1 MAVTGISA
9 SAASNIKQ
17 AIAEYKKKVADANPA
32 CDASIS
38 RGVIQKAIRGTNT
51 VAQITTNID
60 IATNNAEK
68 QLIGYLTSME
78 KQLDDVVS
86 SYRKSDASAAAVT
99 GVIKKS

>member
-9 SAASNIKQ
+9 SAANNIKN
-17 AIAEYKKKVADANPA
+17 AITAYKSKVAKANPA

-38 RGVIQKAIRGTNT
+38 RAVIQKAIRGTNT

-60 IATNNAEK
+60 IATDNAEN
-68 QLIGYLTSME
+68 QLIKYLTSME
-78 KQLDDVVS
+78 QQLDQVVS
-86 SYRKSDASAAAVT
+86 SYKQSDSSATAVT